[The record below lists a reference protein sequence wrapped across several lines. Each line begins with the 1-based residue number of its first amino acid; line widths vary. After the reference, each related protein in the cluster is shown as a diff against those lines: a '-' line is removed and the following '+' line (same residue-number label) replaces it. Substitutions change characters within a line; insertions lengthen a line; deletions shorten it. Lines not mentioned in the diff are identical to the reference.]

1 MEFIEKR
8 AVFDLATS
16 CIAESPGRTGGP
28 SPVAVANDWNSPS
41 KSLNKNRIELR
52 RRGLAALCRRL
63 LAPLLAAVSLLIAV
77 ERAHGLDPRKQIG
90 QYGHDSW
97 TSQRGLPGEAVYQ
110 ILQSKDGYLWVRT
123 GAGLARFDGVRFA
136 SMDAE
141 IGPEPVK
148 AMCLNADG
156 DLLLRTATHNIV
168 YKDRRFSEYLPSAHW
183 PGGGVRVV
191 FESREHV
198 LFVGSDNF
206 IYRIEKNGE
215 ATTLEKNTGW
225 VNDFLED
232 QSGRIWIAAAHSLFL
247 YNDGRIAAE
256 FPTKTVT
263 STITALAEDRQHRL
277 WAASANGLYRLD
289 SGAMVSGAGFHP
301 ARQGE
306 ASGRETSIAQ
316 DEQGNLWI
324 GNETSG
330 LERLTD
336 GRASALDYNAGLTD
350 NNVLSLFVDRE
361 GSVWIGTASGLDRLR
376 DTKLITFTTR
386 EGLPTNRVKSVVADR
401 NGDATVFTDT
411 GGVATIHDGRVTV
424 SNLNKQLPTLA
435 GSAMF
440 RSRDGSLWIGTLGG
454 LSRIKDGNLTV
465 YAGGGH
471 FSKNYISAICEDDES
486 LLVANSESRIFRF
499 KPGNA
504 QDGEVLPFTVHGRP
518 TPLLDAGIYTFTMYR
533 DPDGT
538 LWFGTSNGLFKRP
551 PGDSPKGGWSGKVQF
566 DVTSIF
572 DDHRGNL
579 WLGGR
584 TPGLVA
590 YRLRDGRLTH
600 YTKHDGLFD
609 GFVSYVLAGE
619 DGNLWMSAEDGIY
632 SASEHDLDE
641 FADGK
646 THFVAALRYGLADGL
661 KTTESVD
668 VTSQPAGA
676 RTSDGKLWFAMK
688 KGVVEIDPAHL
699 RHNELAPPVVIE
711 SVSANGAT
719 MPFDAS
725 LSLAP
730 GTKGLEIQYTALSL
744 GIPDRIR
751 FKYQLDGYDHDWVE
765 AGSRRAAYYTN
776 LPPGEYRFR
785 VIAANEDGVWNVEGA
800 TINITLKPFFYQTH
814 LFFAFC
820 CLLALLGAFAAN
832 RLNTRLIRARAARLT
847 LVVEEKTAE
856 LRKSQSELE
865 QLAHYDTLTG
875 LPNRRKFTEDFS
887 RMCKQTQWNR
897 FSLLLIDSDKFKAIN
912 DTFGH
917 DAGDAFLV
925 EASRRLE
932 AAVRA
937 SDTVARLGGDEFAI
951 LLTGEHDGGGIA
963 MVCDR
968 IIESFAAPI
977 QFKGTT
983 IAASVSIGVAVYP
996 EQGDDYEKLFK
1007 SADLALYESKRK
1019 GGNAW
1024 SRHVPALDQAT
1035 LYKM

>member
-1 MEFIEKR
+1 LKNNQKEALVR
-8 AVFDLATS
+8 AFSGL
-16 CIAESPGRTGGP
+16 
-28 SPVAVANDWNSPS
+28 W
-41 KSLNKNRIELR
+41 R
-52 RRGLAALCRRL
+52 RPFAPLVAALL
-63 LAPLLAAVSLLIAV
+63 LLVTVGP
-77 ERAHGLDPRKQIG
+77 AHGLDPHKQIG

-123 GAGLARFDGVRFA
+123 GAGVSRFDGVRFVP
-136 SMDAE
+136 MDAE

-148 AMCLNADG
+148 AMCLSADG
-156 DLLLRTATHNIV
+156 DLLLRTATHTVV
-168 YKDRRFSEYLPSAHW
+168 YRDRRFSEYLPSAHW
-183 PGGGVRVV
+183 PGGAVRVV

-198 LFVGSDNF
+198 LFVGADNF
-206 IYRIEKNGE
+206 IYRIEKDGE
-215 ATTLEKNTGW
+215 ATTLQKNTGW

-232 QSGRIWIAAAHSLFL
+232 QNGRIWIAAAHSLFL
-247 YNDGRIAAE
+247 YNDGHIAAE
-256 FPTKTVT
+256 FPTKTAT

-277 WAASANGLYRLD
+277 WTAAADGLYRLD
-289 SGAMVSGAGFHP
+289 PSTMVSGTGFHP
-301 ARQGE
+301 FRQAE
-306 ASGRETSIAQ
+306 ASGHETSIVE
-316 DEQGNLWI
+316 DKDGNLWI
-324 GNETSG
+324 GTETSG
-330 LERLTD
+330 LQRLTD

-350 NNVLSLFVDRE
+350 NDVLSLFVDRE

-386 EGLPTNRVKSVVADR
+386 EGLPTNRVKSVVADQ
-401 NGDATVFTDT
+401 NGDATAFTDT

-424 SNLNKQLPTLA
+424 SSVNKGLPTLA

-454 LSRIKDGNLTV
+454 LSRIKDGKLTV
-465 YAGGGH
+465 YGGGGH
-471 FSKNYISAICEDDES
+471 FSKNYISAICEDDEG

-499 KPGNA
+499 KPGSGT
-504 QDGEVLPFTVHGRP
+504 DGEVLPFTVHGKP

-533 DPDGT
+533 DPGGT

-551 PGDSPKGGWSGKVQF
+551 PTESPKGGFSGKIQF

-590 YRLRDGRLTH
+590 YRLSDGRVTH

-609 GFVSYVLAGE
+609 GFASYVLAGD
-619 DGNLWMSAEDGIY
+619 DGNLWISAEDGIY
-632 SASEHDLDE
+632 AASQKELDD
-641 FADGK
+641 FADGR
-646 THFVAALRYGLADGL
+646 THSVTATRYSLADGL
-661 KTTESVD
+661 KTTEAVD
-668 VTSQPAGA
+668 TTSQPAGA
-676 RTSDGKLWFAMK
+676 RTLDGKLWFAMK
-688 KGVVEIDPAHL
+688 KGIVEVDPAHL
-699 RHNELAPPVVIE
+699 RHNALAPPVLVE
-711 SVSANGAT
+711 TVAADGQP
-719 MPFDAS
+719 MPIDS
-725 LSLAP
+725 DLTIAP
-730 GTKGLEIQYTALSL
+730 GTKSLEIHYTALSL
-744 GIPDRIR
+744 GIPERVR

-765 AGSRRAAYYTN
+765 AGSRRVAYYTN
-776 LPPGEYRFR
+776 LPPAEYRFR

-800 TINITLKPFFYQTH
+800 AIDITLKPFFYQTH
-814 LFFAFC
+814 LFLVFC
-820 CLLALLGAFAAN
+820 CLLAVLIAFAAN
-832 RLNTRLIRARAARLT
+832 RLNTRLIRARAEKLT

-856 LRKSQSELE
+856 LRKSQGELE
-865 QLAHYDTLTG
+865 QLAHYDTLTS
-875 LPNRRKFTEDFS
+875 LPNRRKFTEDFT
-887 RMCKQTQWNR
+887 RMLEQTQWGR

-932 AAVRA
+932 AAVRS

-951 LLTGEHDGGGIA
+951 LLTGEHDANGIA

-968 IIESFAAPI
+968 IVESFAAPI

-983 IAASVSIGVAVYP
+983 IAASVSIGVALYP

-1007 SADLALYESKRK
+1007 SADLALYEAKRK
-1019 GGNAW
+1019 GGNTW
-1024 SRHVPALDQAT
+1024 HRQTPQLDPAV
-1035 LYKM
+1035 LYQG

>member
-1 MEFIEKR
+1 
-8 AVFDLATS
+8 
-16 CIAESPGRTGGP
+16 
-28 SPVAVANDWNSPS
+28 
-41 KSLNKNRIELR
+41 
-52 RRGLAALCRRL
+52 
-63 LAPLLAAVSLLIAV
+63 LLAAVFLLTAV
-77 ERAHGLDPRKQIG
+77 VPVHGLDPKKQIG

-123 GAGLARFDGVRFA
+123 GAGVSRFDGVRFVP
-136 SMDAE
+136 MDAE

-148 AMCLNADG
+148 ALCLNADG
-156 DLLLRTATHNIV
+156 DLLLRTATHTVI
-168 YKDRRFSEYLPSAHW
+168 YKDRHFSAYLPSAHW

-198 LFVGSDNF
+198 LFVGADNF
-206 IYRIEKNGE
+206 IYRIEKNGD
-215 ATTLEKNTGW
+215 ATLLQKDTGW

-232 QSGRIWIAAAHSLFL
+232 QNGRIWIAAAHSLFL
-247 YNDGRIAAE
+247 YNDGRIAAQ
-256 FPTKTVT
+256 FPTKSST

-277 WAASANGLYRLD
+277 WAASANGLYHLD
-289 SGAMVSGAGFHP
+289 SGAMVSGTGFHP
-301 ARQGE
+301 VRQAE
-306 ASGRETSIAQ
+306 ASGHETSIAE
-316 DEQGNLWI
+316 DNEGNLWI
-324 GNETSG
+324 GNEISG
-330 LERLTD
+330 LERLTG
-336 GRASALDYNAGLTD
+336 GRASTLDYNAGLTD

-401 NGDATVFTDT
+401 DGDATLFTDT
-411 GGVATIHDGRVTV
+411 GGVATIHDGLVTV
-424 SNLNKQLPTLA
+424 SSLNKRLPTLA

-465 YAGGGH
+465 YAGAGH
-471 FSKNYISAICEDDES
+471 FSKNYISAIGEDDES

-499 KPGNA
+499 KPGEGQQG
-504 QDGEVLPFTVHGRP
+504 QDGEVLPFTVHGKP

-533 DPDGT
+533 DLSGT

-551 PGDSPKGGWSGKVQF
+551 PGDSPKGGWSGKITF

-572 DDHRGNL
+572 DDHHGNL

-590 YRLRDGRLTH
+590 YRLSDGRVTH
-600 YTKHDGLFD
+600 YTKRDGLFD
-609 GFVSYVLAGE
+609 GFVSRTLAGD
-619 DGNLWMSAEDGIY
+619 DGTLWVSTEDGIY
-632 SASEHDLDE
+632 SASQKDLDD
-641 FADGK
+641 FADGR
-646 THFVAALRYGLADGL
+646 THSVAATRYGLADGL
-661 KTTESVD
+661 KTTEAVD
-668 VTSQPAGA
+668 TTSQPAGA
-676 RTSDGKLWFAMK
+676 RTPDGKLWFAMK

-711 SVSANGAT
+711 TVSANGALL
-719 MPFDAS
+719 PLDAH
-725 LSLAP
+725 LELAP

-744 GIPDRIR
+744 GIPERIR
-751 FKYQLDGYDHDWVE
+751 FKYQLDGYDHDWVD
-765 AGSRRAAYYTN
+765 AGPRRVAYYTN
-776 LPPGEYRFR
+776 LPPGEYKFR

-800 TINITLKPFFYQTH
+800 AINITLKPFFYQTR

-820 CLLALLGAFAAN
+820 CLFAVLIAFAAN
-832 RLNTRLIRARAARLT
+832 RLNTRLIRARAEKLT

-887 RMCKQTQWNR
+887 RMCAQTRAQTQWSR

-951 LLTGEHDGGGIA
+951 LLTGEHDGAGIA

-996 EQGDDYEKLFK
+996 EQGDHYEKLFK

-1024 SRHVPALDQAT
+1024 SRHAPALDQTA
-1035 LYKM
+1035 LYKI